1 MGSLAILDQRQP
13 ASVASA
19 FDALAWEMELAGARC
34 LLLDDAIGQLL
45 SGLPDEKK
53 AQVLAEM
60 HAVDLLSQQLSA
72 VATFARN
79 LSGQVAQDVA
89 VDVGCA
95 LGDITLGA
103 VADRMLSALSGK
115 PQEIFDGDG
124 AGELDL
130 F

>member
-1 MGSLAILDQRQP
+1 MGSLAILEQHQP

-34 LLLDDAIGQLL
+34 VLLDGAIGELL
-45 SGLPDEKK
+45 NSLPEEKK
-53 AQVLAEM
+53 AKVLAEM
-60 HAVDLLSQQLSA
+60 HAVDMLSQQLSA
-72 VATFARN
+72 AAMFARK
-79 LSGQVAQDVA
+79 LSDQVVQGVA
-89 VDVGCA
+89 VDVPCA

-115 PQEIFDGDG
+115 PQEVFDGEG